1 MNKMKKIWFKS
12 AFLAMVVYDILWRL
26 SGYLSVD
33 HGV

>member
-12 AFLAMVVYDILWRL
+12 AFLAMVYDILWRL